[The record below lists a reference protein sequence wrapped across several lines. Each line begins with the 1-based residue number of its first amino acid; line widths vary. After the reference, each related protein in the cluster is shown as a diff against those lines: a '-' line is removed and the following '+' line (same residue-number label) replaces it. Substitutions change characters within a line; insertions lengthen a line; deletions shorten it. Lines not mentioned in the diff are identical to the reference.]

1 MPSRRSQQIVRHPC
15 SPLRS
20 LLAGRLVGVF
30 LTLVLAF
37 VALATPALAEHPGE
51 ETTPASG
58 ADGHSKVSAMV
69 QRSVFV
75 QPDDDLAHNIP
86 DLLVSV
92 GDEEVTCDFLTHY
105 KVTGGLARWGFATSE
120 VIQELPGALTQY
132 YQRGVVDCQPH
143 DGVWQMER
151 RLAWDYLGGGLGGS
165 DDLGVEPDL
174 LSEQPGMEIG
184 PWGHRVSNVA
194 VDGTTTGFLDF
205 FEALG
210 GLYTFGYPKS
220 DARYDEDPEAALGI
234 EDADPG
240 LIRQY
245 FQAAVLEYRPGDP
258 EPVHLRFL
266 GDDVRDVVYPFGSYK
281 SFRSFGPAK
290 PVYYGQTYV
299 PEGTSFRDALVA
311 LYHSTD
317 GANWTSNRN
326 WLSDEPMDE
335 WFGVTADDD
344 GRVIELD
351 LSQNQLNGEIPAEI
365 GRLTDLQDLDLFG
378 NQLRGEIPPEIGS
391 LANVTRLA
399 LWANQLTGEVPPE
412 FGNLASLE
420 WVALGIN
427 ELSGPIPPEIGNLS
441 NLAEADFT
449 LNQFSGPIPSELGN
463 LTNMTWLVFWSNEL
477 SGEIPPELGN
487 LTNLIRLDLDFNR
500 LSGEIPPELGN
511 LTNLQQLY
519 LRVNRLSGEIPPEL
533 GNLTNLIVLGL
544 EENQLT
550 GDIPAEMANLTN
562 LRWLR
567 LTGGNEFT
575 GCVPEVWQ
583 DVSDNDLDELDL
595 PVCGAE
601 DTE

>member
-1 MPSRRSQQIVRHPC
+1 MS
-15 SPLRS
+15 
-20 LLAGRLVGVF
+20 
-30 LTLVLAF
+30 
-37 VALATPALAEHPGE
+37 
-51 ETTPASG
+51 
-58 ADGHSKVSAMV
+58 
-69 QRSVFV
+69 
-75 QPDDDLAHNIP
+75 DLAHNIP

-194 VDGTTTGFLDF
+194 VDGTDTGFLDF

-281 SFRSFGPAK
+281 SFRSFRSAK
-290 PVYYGQTYV
+290 PLRYGQTYV

-311 LYHSTD
+311 LYNATD
-317 GANWTSNRN
+317 GANWTNNRN
-326 WLSDEPMDE
+326 WLSEEPLDE

-567 LTGGNEFT
+567 LTGGNELT
-575 GCVPEVWQ
+575 GCLPEVWQ
-583 DVSDNDLDELDL
+583 DVPDNDLDEIDL
-595 PVCGAE
+595 PCLRRGRYGVALSRWGVARRR
-601 DTE
+601 

>member
-1 MPSRRSQQIVRHPC
+1 MRRPC

-37 VALATPALAEHPGE
+37 VALATPVMAVHPEGE
-51 ETTPASG
+51 MESASE
-58 ADGHSKVSAMV
+58 ADGHSDISTMV
-69 QRSVFV
+69 QRSVFNK
-75 QPDDDLAHNIP
+75 PDSDLAHNIP
-86 DLLVSV
+86 DLLASI

-194 VDGTTTGFLDF
+194 VDGTDTGFLDF

-220 DARYDEDPEAALGI
+220 DARYDEDPQAALGI

-240 LIRQY
+240 VIRQY
-245 FQAAVLEYRPGDP
+245 FQAVVLEYRPGDP

-311 LYHSTD
+311 LYNATD
-317 GANWTSNRN
+317 GANWTNNRN
-326 WLSDEPMDE
+326 WLSEEPLDE

-427 ELSGPIPPEIGNLS
+427 ELSGPSYRPSSGNLT

-449 LNQFSGPIPSELGN
+449 LNQFSGPIPVRTGQPDQHDLAGLLEQRVERRDPARAGQPDQPDPAGSRLQPVERRDPARAGQPHQLATA
-463 LTNMTWLVFWSNEL
+463 LPQ
-477 SGEIPPELGN
+477 GE
-487 LTNLIRLDLDFNR
+487 
-500 LSGEIPPELGN
+500 
-511 LTNLQQLY
+511 
-519 LRVNRLSGEIPPEL
+519 
-533 GNLTNLIVLGL
+533 
-544 EENQLT
+544 
-550 GDIPAEMANLTN
+550 PA
-562 LRWLR
+562 
-567 LTGGNEFT
+567 
-575 GCVPEVWQ
+575 
-583 DVSDNDLDELDL
+583 
-595 PVCGAE
+595 
-601 DTE
+601 